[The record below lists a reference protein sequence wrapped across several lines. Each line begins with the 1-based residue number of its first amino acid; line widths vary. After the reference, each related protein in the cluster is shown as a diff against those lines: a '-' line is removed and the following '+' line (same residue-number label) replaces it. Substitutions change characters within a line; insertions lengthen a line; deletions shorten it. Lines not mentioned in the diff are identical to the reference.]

1 MRDKM
6 FEPLD
11 DYEKELME
19 ELEKGHFK
27 SIENFEEEKER
38 YSRCAKSTAEEIEEL
53 SIFKEKLKEQTGMD
67 FIYFIHKV
75 VVGDITLKNLQ
86 TN

>member
-1 MRDKM
+1 MTDKM

-27 SIENFEEEKER
+27 SIDNFEEEKER
-38 YSRCAKSTAEEIEEL
+38 YSSMFINHFEL
-53 SIFKEKLKEQTGMD
+53 VL
-67 FIYFIHKV
+67 
-75 VVGDITLKNLQ
+75 DINVTPNLSVS
-86 TN
+86 